1 MRTLLYLSA
10 FQAILSAVAEYLIS
24 KMSFFGKMG
33 ISLFYKEYKILK
45 SPVET
50 GLAIFFVEMA
60 VVVLLFVFW
69 RFVSKRS
76 TNILAMVLLLI
87 AVIGL
92 AYTIY
97 DFTYEFSHKIL
108 KSKFHIGFYL
118 IWIGIMISCIVYMIK
133 PARFKT
139 SSNTTSF

>member
-10 FQAILSAVAEYLIS
+10 FQAILSAVAAYLIS

-33 ISLFYKEYKILK
+33 ISLFYKEYKILR

-87 AVIGL
+87 SVIGL

-133 PARFKT
+133 QTRLKT
-139 SSNTTSF
+139 SSNSTSS

>member
-10 FQAILSAVAEYLIS
+10 FQAILSAVAAYLIS

-87 AVIGL
+87 SVIGL

-118 IWIGIMISCIVYMIK
+118 IWIGIMISCVVYMIK
-133 PARFKT
+133 QTRLKT
-139 SSNTTSF
+139 SSNSTSS